1 MLNFIYNQTIIIN
14 SKIMHICLE
23 DKSPKS
29 YTLDQLMHFRKHLTV
44 GYDVQIFF
52 AKSRRL
58 GG

>member
-1 MLNFIYNQTIIIN
+1 
-14 SKIMHICLE
+14 MHICLE

-44 GYDVQIFF
+44 GDDVQIFF